1 MYIIGILI
9 GLYLQISIA
18 FLCVILF
25 VLFIISY
32 IFSLNNNKKRQSRIL
47 FLICLCVLLIGCI
60 YVKTLN
66 KNYEERYSEITGT
79 INIKAI
85 IISNPDE
92 KEYKYTYTI
101 KVEEINGNKE
111 YQNTKL
117 LLDIKKSNLKESL
130 PQYGD
135 EITITGEFKKPN
147 TARNYKGFDYEE
159 YLRSQKTY
167 GTITSEKYEIIS
179 SNKTNIFN
187 NFIHYVQGNIKENMH
202 YVLDEE
208 EAALCVGILVGDR
221 EDISEQ
227 TEDNFQKSNL
237 THMLAVSGSHIT
249 YIINAMAVLL
259 SRVGK
264 RRTKILTIIILIFF
278 MALTGFTSSVIRACI
293 MGILVLLASIIHRKS
308 DTINNL
314 GISALIILIFN
325 PYAIVDVGFLL
336 SYGGTIGIVVLGDR
350 IANSIY
356 KIIDVLSKGKINLIE
371 SEKNTIKSKVENQ
384 NKGKRILKYLVNSFS
399 ITLSA
404 NLIII
409 PIMAYNFSTVSIT
422 FWISNILAAPIME
435 IVTIFGFIVYFIS
448 IIFIPFAQFLGIFL
462 NIFLKILLKIAEVSS
477 LIPGSSIYIKT
488 PYIIECIIYYLLIF
502 VMVKFR
508 DIKNII
514 KGSNIISFL
523 QYKSKKIISCICII
537 VIVLFSFFTFIFPK
551 SLKIYFVDV
560 GQGDCTLII
569 TPENKNILV
578 DGGGS
583 EFSSFDVGENTLLP
597 YLLARRITTIDYIMI
612 SHFDSDHIGGLF
624 TIMENLEV
632 KNIIISKQGEESD
645 NLTRFLE
652 IVNDKRINVI
662 IVSKGDY
669 LQIDKYSY
677 FEILFPEDNM
687 INNNILN
694 NNSIVAKFN
703 SLGLS
708 MLFTGDIEE
717 IAENRLYELYKGTD
731 KLNATILKVAHHGSK
746 TSSTD
751 NFLELVSPQIAF
763 IGVGENN
770 NYGHPNSDVLD
781 RIELYT
787 DKIYRTDE
795 NGEIELSFRNGKIR
809 IRTKIF

>member
-1 MYIIGILI
+1 M
-9 GLYLQISIA
+9 
-18 FLCVILF
+18 
-25 VLFIISY
+25 
-32 IFSLNNNKKRQSRIL
+32 
-47 FLICLCVLLIGCI
+47 
-60 YVKTLN
+60 KTLN